1 MCLNYE
7 FMNYKID
14 ASVID
19 LTRLVVRAGGGGGG
33 GGATSLFP
41 DVRLRARLDFM
52 QSRIASL
59 SVNGFSL

>member
-19 LTRLVVRAGGGGGG
+19 LTRLVGRAGG

-41 DVRLRARLDFM
+41 NVRLRDRLDFM

>member
-1 MCLNYE
+1 MGEAVCLNYE

-14 ASVID
+14 AGVID
-19 LTRLVVRAGGGGGG
+19 LTRLSVRAKP
-33 GGATSLFP
+33 SIFP
-41 DVRLRARLDFM
+41 DVRLCSRLDFM

>member
-1 MCLNYE
+1 MNYE

-14 ASVID
+14 ARVID
-19 LTRLVVRAGGGGGG
+19 LARLSVRAGGGTGV
-33 GGATSLFP
+33 SPLP

-59 SVNGFSL
+59 SVNGLGL